1 MAMTEQEII
10 STLAGVIEEYVELPA
25 STVKPEADL
34 RDDLGIDSLS
44 MVEIV
49 VTAVEKFNIEISDNE
64 LKHLRTVQDVISY
77 VQRCDTSA

>member
-10 STLAGVIEEYVELPA
+10 STLARVIEEYAEVPA
-25 STVKPEADL
+25 SAVKPEADL

-49 VTAVEKFNIEISDNE
+49 VSAVEKFNIEISDNE
-64 LKHLRTVQDVISY
+64 LKQLRTVQDVVSY
-77 VQRCDTSA
+77 VQRTHVPA